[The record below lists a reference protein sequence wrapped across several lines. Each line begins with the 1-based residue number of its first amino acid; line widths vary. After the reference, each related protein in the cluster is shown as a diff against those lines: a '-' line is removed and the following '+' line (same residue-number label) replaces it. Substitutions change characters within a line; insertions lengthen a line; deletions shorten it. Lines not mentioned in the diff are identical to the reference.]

1 MLKSLLA
8 PRRDMSVISFSPRVS
23 QAIADHRPVV
33 ALESSVFAQG
43 LPIPANADAARRM
56 TAATERSGA
65 TPAIAAVSR
74 GKAVFGLGDEDLTRF
89 LARDGVLKVSARDIP
104 SAMLEARDGATTV
117 AGTLALMALS
127 PIRVFATGGI
137 GGVHRESHFDE
148 SADLAEL
155 ARTPVIV
162 VCAGAK
168 SILDLSATMERLE
181 SLGVVVIGY
190 RTKEMPGFF
199 FADTGIPLSTSVTDA
214 AAVAK
219 LFMLHC
225 SLGRQQAVVVM
236 QPPPAEHALRK
247 ASIERA
253 LDTALDD
260 ARRHGVRGGSVTPYL
275 LTAVERA
282 TEGRTLP
289 ANIALL
295 EANAALAGEIAVA
308 LSGLERGQNA

>member
-1 MLKSLLA
+1 L
-8 PRRDMSVISFSPRVS
+8 SVITFSPRVA
-23 QAIADHRPVV
+23 QAITDQRAVV

-43 LPIPANADAARRM
+43 LPIPANAQAASQM
-56 TAATERSGA
+56 TAAVERAGA
-65 TPAIAAVSR
+65 TPAIAAVNR
-74 GKAVFGLGDEDLTRF
+74 GRAVFGLDDDDLTRF
-89 LARDGVLKVSARDIP
+89 LARDGVLKVSARDLP
-104 SAMLEARDGATTV
+104 AAMLEGRDGATTV

-162 VCAGAK
+162 VCSGAK
-168 SILDLSATMERLE
+168 SILDLYATMERLE
-181 SLGVVVIGY
+181 SLGIVVVGY

-199 FADTGIPLSTSVTDA
+199 YADTGIPLSTSVSNA
-214 AAVAK
+214 GEIVR
-219 LFMLHC
+219 LFSLHC
-225 SLGRQQAVVVM
+225 SLGRQQAIVVM
-236 QPPPAEHALRK
+236 QPPPPEHALRK

-260 ARRHGVRGGSVTPYL
+260 ARRHGVRGGAVTPWL

-282 TEGRTLP
+282 TEGRTLS

-295 EANAALAGEIAVA
+295 EANATLAGELAAA
-308 LSGLERGQNA
+308 LSASERGQNA